1 MSCGLI
7 LVVIIAFIG
16 ITQAMLRVPY
26 WEHLEGSDPDE
37 LQSPEPI
44 DEIGGVQNMQ
54 RLLVKHLM
62 TYWKYLSNNQ
72 KKTMINAIIALAP
85 YNG

>member
-1 MSCGLI
+1 MKICG

-16 ITQAMLRVPY
+16 ITQAMLVVPF

-37 LQSPEPI
+37 YKNPEPI
-44 DEIGGVQNMQ
+44 DEIGDVQNMQ

-62 TYWKYLSNNQ
+62 TYWKYLSSNQ